1 MRLLAFE
8 NEWISDCL
16 ACSWV
21 SFPPLELPCPT
32 SMGYVLLHLIIFYFV
47 VVGCHLLEAC
57 SFLIKDLNWI
67 YLEGMGGV
75 EELIGVEKGKIAIRI
90 YYMKKSIFDK
100 IKTPLIAYFI
110 QFYII

>member
-1 MRLLAFE
+1 MLVPALKLF
-8 NEWISDCL
+8 
-16 ACSWV
+16 CSCWV
-21 SFPPLELPCPT
+21 ALSNFD
-32 SMGYVLLHLIIFYFV
+32 MIVLLHLIIFYFV